1 MRLEYLSNSSTPDNY
16 AQFRELGVLC
26 KLPVCTG
33 KVCCQRGQP
42 PRTIVVGPYT
52 PRPMQEQ
59 LKALEDQ
66 ALSTISSAHSLDDL
80 ERLRVRFLGKKGE
93 LSAILG
99 GMGRLSAAER
109 PVIGAVANTVKAKI
123 EEHLQQQRLDLEEK
137 AIQEQLASERVDV
150 TMPGRYL
157 PQGRIHPLQY
167 TMDQITDLF
176 IGLGYTQVGGP
187 HAETNYYNFEALN
200 FPPDHPAQDM
210 HDTLYLEDGR
220 LLRTHTSPVQIR
232 YMETHEPPL
241 RIVVPGRV
249 YRKDALDATHS
260 PVFHQVEIL
269 VVGEDITFGDLKG
282 TLSLFIE
289 QLLGKRPMRFRPSY
303 FPFTEP
309 SMEVDI
315 WWETAVGKGRWME
328 VLGAGMVHPNVFK
341 SAGYDPEKVQ
351 GFAAGM
357 GVERLAMLT
366 YNIDDIR
373 LLYTS
378 DKRFLE
384 QFPG

>member
-1 MRLEYLSNSSTPDNY
+1 
-16 AQFRELGVLC
+16 
-26 KLPVCTG
+26 
-33 KVCCQRGQP
+33 
-42 PRTIVVGPYT
+42 
-52 PRPMQEQ
+52 MQEQ